1 MLDHAVALS
10 GRCYSVV
17 GRKGYRQQEVNGQIN
32 HMLGKDKS
40 SEEEKPVK
48 VKGLQVVW
56 HLGLCKGNL
65 RNCHW

>member
-10 GRCYSVV
+10 GGCYSVV
-17 GRKGYRQQEVNGQIN
+17 GRKGNRQEVNGQIN

-56 HLGLCKGNL
+56 HWV
-65 RNCHW
+65 RARVT

>member
-1 MLDHAVALS
+1 MALS
-10 GRCYSVV
+10 GGCYSVV
-17 GRKGYRQQEVNGQIN
+17 GRKGNRQEVNGQIN

-56 HLGLCKGNL
+56 HWVCA
-65 RNCHW
+65 RVT